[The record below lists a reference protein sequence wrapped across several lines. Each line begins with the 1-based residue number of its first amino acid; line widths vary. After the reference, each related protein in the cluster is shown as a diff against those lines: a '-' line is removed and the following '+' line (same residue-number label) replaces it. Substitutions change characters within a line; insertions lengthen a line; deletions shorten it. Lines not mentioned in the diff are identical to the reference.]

1 MKNELIEVVIPLR
14 CVEKVR
20 DSCWVIID
28 IIDELIDLIRFMIC
42 QNDICIGMITSITV
56 IIVSLGFILLNVIG
70 SKDEKMSGIIKI
82 WNYQLELWRFLVYL
96 T

>member
-1 MKNELIEVVIPLR
+1 MKIIIMKNELIEVVIPLR

-42 QNDICIGMITSITV
+42 QKDICIGMIISITV
-56 IIVSLGFILLNVIG
+56 IIVSLGFILLNIIG
-70 SKDEKMSGIIKI
+70 SKDEKISGIIKI
-82 WNYQLELWRFLVYL
+82 WNYQLEL
-96 T
+96 